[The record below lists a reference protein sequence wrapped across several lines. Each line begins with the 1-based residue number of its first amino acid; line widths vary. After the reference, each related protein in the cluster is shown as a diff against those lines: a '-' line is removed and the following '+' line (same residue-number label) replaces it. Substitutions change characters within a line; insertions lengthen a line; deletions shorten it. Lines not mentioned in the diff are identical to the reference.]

1 MMEFLYR
8 LLLRLHP
15 PEFRERFASEMT
27 LNLEETEPKERSPR
41 LLIDCFV
48 SLLRQWLLR
57 TAWWKLAAAAIFA
70 YLQFFA
76 IGLLWHVPLRFPRHA
91 QGVVS
96 ATGEDGLRLVMLCAS
111 SFLVLLA
118 TVTALWVRSLV
129 AARQK
134 ASRRRRFSVMS

>member
-15 PEFRERFASEMT
+15 PEFRERFAPEMT
-27 LNLEETEPKERSPR
+27 LNLEETEPAEKSPR
-41 LLIDCFV
+41 LLFDCFV

-57 TAWWKLAAAAIFA
+57 TEWWKLAAAAVFA
-70 YLQFFA
+70 CFQFAA
-76 IGLLWHVPLRFPRHA
+76 ISLIWHVPRRFPHHA
-91 QGVVS
+91 QAAVS
-96 ATGEDGLRLVMLCAS
+96 STGEDGLRLVLLCAS

-134 ASRRRRFSVMS
+134 ASRRRRFSVI

>member
-1 MMEFLYR
+1 MDFLYR

-15 PEFRERFASEMT
+15 SEFRERFAPEMT
-27 LNLEETEPKERSPR
+27 LNLEETEPKERSPQ

-76 IGLLWHVPLRFPRHA
+76 IGLVWHMPLRFPRHA
-91 QGVVS
+91 QAAVS
-96 ATGEDGLRLVMLCAS
+96 ATGDDGLRLVMLCAS

-118 TVTALWVRSLV
+118 TVTVLWVRSLV

-134 ASRRRRFSVMS
+134 ASRRRRFSVI